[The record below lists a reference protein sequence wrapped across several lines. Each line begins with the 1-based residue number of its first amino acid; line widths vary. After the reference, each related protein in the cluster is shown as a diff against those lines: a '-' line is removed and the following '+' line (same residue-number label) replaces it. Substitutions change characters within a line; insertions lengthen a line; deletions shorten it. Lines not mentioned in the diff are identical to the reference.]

1 MHKAEK
7 KILIVVA
14 GLLILLVTGAVY
26 YFYPQPLIKDMTKS
40 SICLLQYRADGEL
53 CYAKNYNEA
62 AVLQALSETR
72 IQRTLNNEG
81 PCQLKKLDIIVWLD
95 NGAALKEVRL
105 GRENYCS
112 EGYGSTLYSVLNPA
126 ALYSRIYSVL
136 DNSLFG

>member
-14 GLLILLVTGAVY
+14 GLLILLATGAVY
-26 YFYPQPLIKDMTKS
+26 YYYPQPLIKDMTES

-62 AVLQALSETR
+62 AVLQALSGTR

-81 PCQLKKLDIIVWLD
+81 SYQLEKVDIIVWLD
-95 NGAALKEVRL
+95 NGVALKEVRL

-112 EGYGSTLYSVLNPA
+112 EGYGSTLYSVLNPS

-136 DNSLFG
+136 DN